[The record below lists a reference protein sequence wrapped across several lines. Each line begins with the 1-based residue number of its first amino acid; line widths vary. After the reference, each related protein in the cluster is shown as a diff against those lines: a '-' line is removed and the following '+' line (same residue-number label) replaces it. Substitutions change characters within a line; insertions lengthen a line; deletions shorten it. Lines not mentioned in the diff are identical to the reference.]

1 MKAIVT
7 TLRVTASTVLAL
19 LFFAALCL
27 NLVLGFSR
35 DQLLDA
41 DFYKH
46 NLAENDAYERISGEV
61 IPELAASPDYYGDLQ
76 ISTQDAVTLLRRI
89 FGEDFVQGQTEY
101 VIENVVDWLKSEDEG
116 LNLVIDLKPIKQHAR
131 SEVLAF
137 VERYID
143 FLPTI
148 ESGQDPRLD
157 VAGLGRL
164 PIGIPRDMEREQVKA
179 EFLAQ
184 AAPFIDRNLDK
195 APDELDL
202 VAEAAERDNKT
213 RDEFLDQFDDARR
226 VIRRATGQGYMLSL
240 LGMVVLLAL
249 LGAVH
254 LPRARSS
261 LRWGGI
267 TVLVAG
273 LVLLTATIVVYSV
286 VPDRIDSTAIV
297 SSRDIPAGIVDL
309 AVDVE
314 QTLVSDSTKA
324 FILPTAIV
332 TGSGLVLFVAS
343 FFVFRRRPAEPEPVP
358 IPGEE
363 GEDQA

>member
-7 TLRVTASTVLAL
+7 TLRVIASTVLAL
-19 LFFAALCL
+19 LFFAVLCL
-27 NLVLGFSR
+27 NLGLGFSR

-101 VIENVVDWLKSEDEG
+101 VIENIVDWLKSEDED
-116 LNLVIDLKPIKQHAR
+116 LNLVIDLKPIKQRAR

-137 VERYID
+137 VESYID
-143 FLPTI
+143 LLPAL
-148 ESGQDPRLD
+148 EPGQKPGLE
-157 VAGLGRL
+157 VAGWGRL
-164 PIGIPRDMEREQVKA
+164 PIGIPSDMTREQVKD

-213 RDEFLDQFDDARR
+213 RDEFLDQFDGARR
-226 VIRRATGQGYMLSL
+226 VIRWATGQLYMLSF
-240 LGMVVLLAL
+240 LGMVVFIAL

-273 LVLLTATIVVYSV
+273 LVLLTATIVVHSV
-286 VPDRIDSTAIV
+286 VPDRIDSTAFI
-297 SSRDIPAGIVDL
+297 SSQDIPAGIVDL

-314 QTLVSDSTKA
+314 QTLVSDSAKA

-358 IPGEE
+358 DPGEE